1 MDTPLPF
8 SDNVELHTIPRKDG
22 SVRFVWEPSAEVKD
36 AHQRAIDTLYAL
48 NIPLPYAYGG
58 LPGKNLYKH
67 IQPHKNNDVF
77 YMIDIA
83 DAYGSVDKDKLINTV
98 MGHVVEHA
106 DNPDDVR
113 FIEGFLTHHAFL
125 TEVDGLPQGFPAS
138 PLLFNLYCKNMDDE
152 LAHAMGL
159 LQYRGAPFVRRV
171 AYTRWLDDMT
181 FSVDRHVDNSPGFT
195 KSHRALLRNIIASHG
210 FSVAHHKSR
219 FHSLDN
225 GPVTI
230 TGLSLYPSRMQHNW
244 SLNDDT
250 IKARL
255 EGRRIAP
262 SRELITAVNEQFTII
277 EQKVRKGT
285 ATQSDIDLLH
295 GYNGVLHLGQDP
307 ETHKSRFIQEL
318 HRRYR
323 KLARQALMLSR
334 SA

>member
-1 MDTPLPF
+1 
-8 SDNVELHTIPRKDG
+8 
-22 SVRFVWEPSAEVKD
+22 
-36 AHQRAIDTLYAL
+36 
-48 NIPLPYAYGG
+48 
-58 LPGKNLYKH
+58 
-67 IQPHKNNDVF
+67 
-77 YMIDIA
+77 
-83 DAYGSVDKDKLINTV
+83 
-98 MGHVVEHA
+98 
-106 DNPDDVR
+106 
-113 FIEGFLTHHAFL
+113 L

-210 FSVAHHKSR
+210 FSVAHHK
-219 FHSLDN
+219 
-225 GPVTI
+225 
-230 TGLSLYPSRMQHNW
+230 SLYPSRMQHNW